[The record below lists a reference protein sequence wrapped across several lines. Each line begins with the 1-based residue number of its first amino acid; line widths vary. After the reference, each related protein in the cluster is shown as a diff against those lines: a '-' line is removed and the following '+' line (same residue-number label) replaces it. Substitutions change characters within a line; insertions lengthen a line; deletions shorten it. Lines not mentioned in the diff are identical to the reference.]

1 MKRVLLA
8 CGMGVATSTVV
19 VSRLNDAM
27 KERGLAGTYTTTQ
40 CKIAEVP
47 TKADDYDFVIA
58 TTRVPDLNVPVINGV
73 PLLTGVGAA
82 KIWDEVAELIRKQ

>member
-1 MKRVLLA
+1 MKRILLA

-19 VSRLNDAM
+19 INRLQEEM
-27 KERGLAGTYTTTQ
+27 KARGLGNAYKATQ

-47 TKADDYDFVIA
+47 TKASDFDFVIA
-58 TTRVPDLNVPVINGV
+58 TTRVMDVGIPVVNGV

-82 KIWDEVAELIRKQ
+82 KIWDEIEALMRA

>member
-1 MKRVLLA
+1 MKRILLA

-19 VSRLNDAM
+19 VNRLTEAM
-27 KERGLAGTYTTTQ
+27 KERGLAGTYMATQ

-58 TTRVPDLNVPVINGV
+58 TTRVPEVGVPVINGV
-73 PLLTGVGAA
+73 PLLTGIGAA
-82 KIWDEVAELIRKQ
+82 KIWDDVAELIRKP